1 MEFDVQVWLK
11 KDALPQDLTTFN
23 QCISGLPIFRQ
34 SQLDVRPMNGKY
46 YTDNVK
52 QKLLPGFGIHKPTA
66 NSSFFVEY
74 RIYVFVVW
82 VLTDRRRCAASD
94 IEIPSHI

>member
-1 MEFDVQVWLK
+1 MYGTNAK
-11 KDALPQDLTTFN
+11 
-23 QCISGLPIFRQ
+23 
-34 SQLDVRPMNGKY
+34 QL
-46 YTDNVK
+46 
-52 QKLLPGFGIHKPTA
+52 LLGFGIHKPTA